1 VDGFSPQDIA
11 ITTRQVLHQRWPI
24 LLVIHDADDG
34 AWQFVNG
41 HGDTDDTDSALVV
54 GIESVSAVDPTILEL
69 SDLPM
74 GWRAWRASVDGDWRR
89 EPR

>member
-1 VDGFSPQDIA
+1 
-11 ITTRQVLHQRWPI
+11 VLHQRWPI
-24 LLVIHDADDG
+24 LLVSRRRRRN
-34 AWQFVNG
+34 WQFVNG
-41 HGDTDDTDSALVV
+41 HGDTDDTNSALVA
-54 GIESVSAVDPTILEL
+54 GIEHVSAVDPTILEL